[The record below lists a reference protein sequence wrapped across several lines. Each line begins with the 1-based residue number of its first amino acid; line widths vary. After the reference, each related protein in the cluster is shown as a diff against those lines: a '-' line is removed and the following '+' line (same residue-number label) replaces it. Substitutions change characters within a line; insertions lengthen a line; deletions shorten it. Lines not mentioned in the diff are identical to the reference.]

1 MIEGKCQRNSILQ
14 KQRQWNTELEKELE
28 LRVATEYHQGH
39 QRTMPGTA
47 VLHALPNFQKARVR
61 SQATMSCKS
70 DPLELQEA

>member
-1 MIEGKCQRNSILQ
+1 MTEGKCQRNSILQ

-28 LRVATEYHQGH
+28 LRVAIEYRQGH
-39 QRTMPGTA
+39 RRTMPGTA

-61 SQATMSCKS
+61 LQATMSCKS